1 MLADCFPDM
10 LQLAGCPVSNN
21 PYVQVALTYIRR
33 LFRRGNF
40 LFLIFACPMLFMA
53 ANSRDAFAMLPLL
66 MCIPFLLLQ
75 FASHVVAPF
84 ADGAPILCRTSVT
97 FMP

>member
-1 MLADCFPDM
+1 M
-10 LQLAGCPVSNN
+10 SNN
-21 PYVQVALTYIRR
+21 PYIQVALTYIRH

-53 ANSRDAFAMLPLL
+53 AGVRDAFAILPLL

-75 FASHVVAPF
+75 FGSHVVAPF
-84 ADGAPILCRTSVT
+84 VELALI
-97 FMP
+97 